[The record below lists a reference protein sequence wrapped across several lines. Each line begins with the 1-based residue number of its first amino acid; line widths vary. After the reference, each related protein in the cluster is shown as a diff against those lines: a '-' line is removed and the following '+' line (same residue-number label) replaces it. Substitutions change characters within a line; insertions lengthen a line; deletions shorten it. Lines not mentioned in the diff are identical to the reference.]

1 MIQPQFSC
9 LSFTVFV
16 WSSLLSR
23 GISLV
28 VEIENLLK
36 SLRTHLRLQSVLVT
50 LKAWKTDVWH
60 NLFSHKIKLSGLSL
74 REKICFPINLRLSTP
89 ASSRHSRLSCITTQL
104 AAALRP
110 PMAEPPLHPPSTQ
123 QPPLPPLPLQHSV
136 AANICKHRPC
146 NDIWLHGSLRVGG
159 GQYNTIARQN
169 SSLAD
174 NNSIC
179 QYHSAQSRPPYYPD
193 CTGWWLWPSQWT
205 MDLPKTRTMG
215 WSRSTY
221 FHRRGVSAVHEYW
234 GPQTMS
240 KWNQ

>member
-50 LKAWKTDVWH
+50 LKAWKPDVRH

-123 QPPLPPLPLQHSV
+123 QAPPIPHSPSFLFSASEIHPV
-136 AANICKHRPC
+136 TCNFCINANADTWIECFYICC
-146 NDIWLHGSLRVGG
+146 W
-159 GQYNTIARQN
+159 
-169 SSLAD
+169 
-174 NNSIC
+174 C
-179 QYHSAQSRPPYYPD
+179 
-193 CTGWWLWPSQWT
+193 
-205 MDLPKTRTMG
+205 M
-215 WSRSTY
+215 
-221 FHRRGVSAVHEYW
+221 
-234 GPQTMS
+234 
-240 KWNQ
+240 